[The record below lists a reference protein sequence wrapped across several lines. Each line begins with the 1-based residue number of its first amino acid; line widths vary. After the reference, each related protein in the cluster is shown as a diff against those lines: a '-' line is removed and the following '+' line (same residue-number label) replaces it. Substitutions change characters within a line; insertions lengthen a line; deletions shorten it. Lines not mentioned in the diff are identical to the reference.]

1 MSSSSDR
8 IGNFIR
14 LRLLGLLLLREG
26 LALAAPAAD
35 ADATLLESSPF
46 LPEKSPNHPT
56 GK

>member
-1 MSSSSDR
+1 MSSSSSDR

-14 LRLLGLLLLREG
+14 LRLLGLLREG
-26 LALAAPAAD
+26 LASALALAA